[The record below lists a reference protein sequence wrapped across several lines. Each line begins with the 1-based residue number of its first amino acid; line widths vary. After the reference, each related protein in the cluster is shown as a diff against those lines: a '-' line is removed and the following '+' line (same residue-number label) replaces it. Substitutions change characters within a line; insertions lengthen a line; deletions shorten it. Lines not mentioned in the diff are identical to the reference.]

1 MSLSPALIT
10 ETARSLLIRYGL
22 PDVSMRRLAKE
33 LGVAPGALYYHVSSK
48 QVLLTRVAQ
57 EILAPL
63 RAEAADARTLML
75 RLRELMLP
83 LRDSGDLLLLAYAL
97 DPRLPPAHVLPAQLR
112 AQGWSE
118 AEASRTTAAV
128 MRFALGAIAT
138 EQNQRLLDAEQ
149 DTAVQNTAD
158 QNPGEAA
165 DEDPRAVEA
174 EQIYLH
180 GLEALLARPSL
191 RA

>member
-48 QVLLTRVAQ
+48 QELLTQVAQ
-57 EILAPL
+57 AILAPL
-63 RAEAADARTLML
+63 RAERADPRTLML
-75 RLRELMLP
+75 RLRDLMLP

-97 DPRLPPAHVLPAQLR
+97 DPQLPPAHVLPAQLR
-112 AQGWSE
+112 AQGWDE
-118 AEASRTTAAV
+118 GDAARATAAV

-138 EQNQRLLDAEQ
+138 EQNQRLL
-149 DTAVQNTAD
+149 NAD
-158 QNPGEAA
+158 QTTGEMPGE
-165 DEDPRAVEA
+165 DPQAVES

-180 GLEALLARPSL
+180 GLEALLGSASL

>member
-33 LGVAPGALYYHVSSK
+33 LGVAPGALYYHVSNK
-48 QVLLTRVAQ
+48 QELLTQVAQ
-57 EILAPL
+57 SILVPL
-63 RAEAADARTLML
+63 RAEDADPRTLML

-97 DPRLPPAHVLPAQLR
+97 DSQLPPAHVLPAQLR
-112 AQGWSE
+112 AHGWSE
-118 AEASRTTAAV
+118 DDAERATAAV

-138 EQNQRLLDAEQ
+138 EQNQRLLDAGRS
-149 DTAVQNTAD
+149 T
-158 QNPGEAA
+158 
-165 DEDPRAVEA
+165 DEMLGVDPRAVEA